1 MALGA
6 EYLNKPGTFKNFRPN
21 TCQAKNHGIS
31 EEAPDVESEDEDGID
46 HDIGGNLELTLDDLA
61 MDEEEFPLGTDPSH
75 FVTMT
80 QEVIEELSKVC
91 ILIYPASL
99 SLTLCQY
106 NN

>member
-1 MALGA
+1 M
-6 EYLNKPGTFKNFRPN
+6 NKPGTFKNFRPN